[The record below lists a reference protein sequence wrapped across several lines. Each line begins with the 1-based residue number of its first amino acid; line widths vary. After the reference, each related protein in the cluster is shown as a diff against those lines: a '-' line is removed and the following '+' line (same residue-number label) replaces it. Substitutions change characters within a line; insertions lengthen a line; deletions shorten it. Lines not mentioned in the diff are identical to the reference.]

1 MSRQPKLM
9 SLTRMRDILEE
20 HSALLSKQL
29 YMEDQLAIIHGA
41 AEVFRLVI
49 KQDPP
54 FSINDRRLGIIV
66 RGEIVANINLVE
78 RHITAGSIVYIG
90 PGSIISPVKLSPD
103 FETYGF
109 GVSTDF
115 PLPFAPNQM
124 PQAFNGQVRDFQ
136 IKVSPS
142 DLDIAVQILDTLWLL
157 VHQKGYNRQTAASLI
172 AAQMHHY
179 DGIMR
184 QYANHEPDLRNR
196 EQTIFDRFIYLVNQ
210 YAPKQHHIKFYADK
224 MCLTERYLGTVIRQA
239 SGTTAKEWIDRALT
253 TRIEVELRHSD
264 KTIARIAE
272 EMNFPNPSFFCKY
285 FKRMTN
291 MTPFDYRKK

>member
-20 HSALLSKQL
+20 HSALLCEQI
-29 YMEDQLAIIHGA
+29 YIEDQLAIIHGA
-41 AEVFRLVI
+41 AEVFQLVI

-66 RGEIVANINLVE
+66 RGEIDANINLVE
-78 RHITAGSIVYIG
+78 RHIAAGSIVYIG
-90 PGSIISPVKLSPD
+90 PGSIVSPVKLSPD
-103 FETYGF
+103 LEIYGF

-136 IKVSPS
+136 IKASQS
-142 DLDIAVQILDTLWLL
+142 DLDTTVQILDTLWHL
-157 VHQKGYNRQTAASLI
+157 VRQKGYNRQTAASLI

-184 QYANHEPDLRNR
+184 QYANREPDSRNR

-210 YAPKQHHIKFYADK
+210 YAPMQHHIKFYADK
-224 MCLTERYLGTVIRQA
+224 MCLTERYLGTVVRQA

-264 KTIARIAE
+264 KTIARIAK

-291 MTPFDYRKK
+291 TTPFDYRKK